1 VWNFYTDPRH
11 FENISPVALNERLV
25 RVSNNTLAQSTEIW
39 ISTNLFFRRT
49 WHARII
55 KFEEPYEYV
64 DKVRDRFLKKWIHRH
79 NFANIEDKKKTAVSD
94 EITFE
99 IGYGPIGWIA
109 ERFVLT
115 KLESIFRYRASRTKD
130 LLRTY

>member
-1 VWNFYTDPRH
+1 MKVFKHEFVVNCGLENVWHFYTEPRH
-11 FENISPVALNERLV
+11 FENMSPVALNERLV
-25 RVSNNTLAQSTEIW
+25 RVSNNNLVLGTEIW

-64 DKVRDRFLKKWIHRH
+64 DEVRDRFLKKWIHRH
-79 NFANIEDKKKTAVSD
+79 SFANIEDKKKTAVSD

-109 ERFVLT
+109 A
-115 KLESIFRYRASRTKD
+115 KI
-130 LLRTY
+130 LLKN